1 MEEVAVARKVAGVAV
16 PARDRV
22 AKAEAEE
29 MEEAAV
35 VRATVGADK
44 VELEAKEEAVAAVEA
59 PVVQPATGW
68 ATVKGASGAAN
79 KSCA

>member
-1 MEEVAVARKVAGVAV
+1 
-16 PARDRV
+16 
-22 AKAEAEE
+22 

-44 VELEAKEEAVAAVEA
+44 VELEAKGEAVAAVEV
-59 PVVQPATGW
+59 PVVQPGTGW
-68 ATVKGASGAAN
+68 ATVKGASEVAN